1 MIYQSSFSYRMLHEL
16 SPSSSSCSR
25 VPWFYQKW
33 LHPTSD
39 ESFPKRSLTLFLL
52 LLWFTLYP
60 QHLWRIK
67 NNHLLNLVIL
77 GWNNLI
83 NLVIIFWSI
92 ISNSISCSSKNLDR
106 ERERERE
113 REIEREEN
121 IKNLESWKITK
132 TKTFF
137 YFSKESGRAKRVE
150 KSEYHARQP
159 RWRNESKWLIYED
172 IKKLC
177 GVIGHFQS

>member
-25 VPWFYQKW
+25 VSWFYQKW

-39 ESFPKRSLTLFLL
+39 ESFPKRSLALFLL
-52 LLWFTLYP
+52 LLLCSLETQYL
-60 QHLWRIK
+60 LSIK
-67 NNHLLNLVIL
+67 NNHLLNLVIV
-77 GWNNLI
+77 GWNTLI
-83 NLVIIFWSI
+83 NLVIRFWSI
-92 ISNSISCSSKNLDR
+92 ISNSISCSSKNL
-106 ERERERE
+106 ER
-113 REIEREEN
+113 EREEN

-132 TKTFF
+132 TKRFF
-137 YFSKESGRAKRVE
+137 YFSKETGRAKRVE
-150 KSEYHARQP
+150 KSEHHARQP

-177 GVIGHFQS
+177 GVIGHFQI